1 MKKAEE
7 REQIALDRISQANK
21 ILGNG
26 NKTESNEESLVS
38 AKTSTLNTVN
48 SREELNKESVL
59 SSIKVE
65 EESAKMT
72 DNTK

>member
-26 NKTESNEESLVS
+26 NKSESNVESLVA
-38 AKTSTLNTVN
+38 AKTSTVNTVN
-48 SREELNKESVL
+48 SREELNKESIL
-59 SSIKVE
+59 SSI
-65 EESAKMT
+65 EESTKTT

>member
-21 ILGNG
+21 ILG
-26 NKTESNEESLVS
+26 KSESNEESLVA
-38 AKTSTLNTVN
+38 AKTSAINT
-48 SREELNKESVL
+48 REQQNKESIL

>member
-21 ILGNG
+21 ILG
-26 NKTESNEESLVS
+26 KSESNEESLV
-38 AKTSTLNTVN
+38 AVNKTSTLNTVN
-48 SREELNKESVL
+48 SREELNKESIL
-59 SSIKVE
+59 SSIKVRE